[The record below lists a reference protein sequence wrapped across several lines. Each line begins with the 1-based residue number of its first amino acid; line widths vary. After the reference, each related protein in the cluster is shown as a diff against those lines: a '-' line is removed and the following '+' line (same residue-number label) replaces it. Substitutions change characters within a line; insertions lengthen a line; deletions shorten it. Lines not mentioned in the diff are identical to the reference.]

1 MRYIARC
8 AVVLLL
14 VVSLLVPMALAA
26 ETQDETQVELYD
38 ENRELNQSVV
48 FIVGRNEYFLN
59 GQTPGIKMNA
69 APFIENGRTFVPIR
83 YLGYSLGLTPDQ
95 VKWSSELKAAILN
108 KGEKQIRM
116 TIGSKLI
123 WVNNQPQLIDVA
135 PILKPVE
142 YRTYLPARYVVEALG
157 YQVEWQPPDLVLAW
171 PKGAPKP
178 DVRPVKDYLGKPLT
192 VAEQGQIIYDEA
204 KPYKANAVLTDF
216 KTHGGD
222 GVFPA
227 EPVMRVTLDELRER
241 GVQMDKYYTVLDL
254 WVDEEKNFLHIKYA
268 GAEEGPVPSRPWIV
282 EEIDGEEYMDLAIS
296 TAPKE
301 FDHNPFVYDYG
312 DEEFKGLVTTGSYPG
327 THTPRTVIY
336 EDITKAKAFMIQGAE
351 TWLYVPNPAYK
362 GGK

>member
-1 MRYIARC
+1 M
-8 AVVLLL
+8 LLL
-14 VVSLLVPMALAA
+14 IFLFVPAALAA
-26 ETQDETQVELYD
+26 ESDETQVDVYD
-38 ENRELNQSVV
+38 ENQELNQSVV
-48 FIVGRNEYFLN
+48 FIIGKNEYFIN
-59 GQTPGIKMNA
+59 GETPGVKMDA

-95 VKWSSELKAAILN
+95 VKWSNELNAAILN
-108 KGEKQIRM
+108 QGENQLRM

-142 YRTYLPARYVVEALG
+142 FRTYLPARYVVEALG

-204 KPYKANAVLTDF
+204 KPFKANALLSDF
-216 KTHGGD
+216 KTTEGD
-222 GVFPA
+222 GIFKP

-241 GVQMDKYYTVLDL
+241 GVQMDKYHVVLDL
-254 WVDEEKNFLHIKYA
+254 WVEEEKNLLHIKF
-268 GAEEGPVPSRPWIV
+268 AEANENPIPYQPWIV
-282 EEIDGEEYMDLAIS
+282 EEIDGEEYMDLSIA
-296 TAPKE
+296 TAPKK

-312 DEEFKGLVTTGSYPG
+312 DYIEGSYVLVTTGSYPG
-327 THTPRTVIY
+327 TLTPRTVMY
-336 EDITKAKAFMIQGAE
+336 DDITKAKAFMIQGAYG
-351 TWLYVPNPAYK
+351 WLYVPNPSYK